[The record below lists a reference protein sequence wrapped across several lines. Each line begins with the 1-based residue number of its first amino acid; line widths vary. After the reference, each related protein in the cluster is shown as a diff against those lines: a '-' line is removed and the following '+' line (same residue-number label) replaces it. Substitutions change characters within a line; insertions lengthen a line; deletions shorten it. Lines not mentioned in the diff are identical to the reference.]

1 MNLQG
6 NLRSRAYKEIKQKIV
21 LSELRQGEKIFESD
35 MVKLMS
41 ISRTPIR
48 EALLLLENEGL
59 VEYSKKQGFT
69 VRRID
74 AREVEEY
81 FTYREL
87 LESSSAEMIIKN
99 ITDEVSA
106 KIENCFEKQSFIFRE
121 KRIDDFILNNFEFH
135 NLIWEAS
142 GSAIYKTLINAL
154 NNMFVI
160 LPVLK
165 ARVPKGMENAFSGH
179 QKIMT
184 ALKMRDASGLKNAM
198 IEHLHDSKPFNFGV
212 ELISL

>member
-1 MNLQG
+1 MNLG
-6 NLRSRAYKEIKQKIV
+6 ENLRSRAYKEIKQKIV

-35 MVKLMS
+35 MVELMN

-74 AREVEEY
+74 VREVEEY

-87 LESSSAEMIIKN
+87 LESNSAEMIVKN
-99 ITDEVSA
+99 ITDEQLA
-106 KIENCFEKQSFIFRE
+106 KIEACFEKQSILYRE
-121 KRIDDFILNNFEFH
+121 KKINDFILCNFEFH
-135 NLIWEAS
+135 DLIWQAS
-142 GSAIYKTLINAL
+142 GSAIYKALITTL

-160 LPVLK
+160 IPVLK
-165 ARVPKGMENAFSGH
+165 ARVPKGIERAFSGH
-179 QKIMT
+179 QKIMI
-184 ALKMRDASGLKNAM
+184 ALETRDALELKNALV
-198 IEHLHDSKPFNFGV
+198 EHLHDSKPFNFGV
-212 ELISL
+212 ELISM